1 MSKEPREVQLGD
13 WRLLVRDPEGRGP
26 HPVIF
31 LIHGWTGDE
40 RSMWVF
46 ASRLPKNALLLAPR
60 APYPSISDGYGGYSW
75 VQQRSSS
82 LSTVADFSSGQTLF
96 NDLLTELPKILK
108 ADYSKFSI
116 IGFSQG
122 AAFSYAYA
130 LNHPSRINKLAGL
143 AGFLPE
149 GCKDLATGEPL
160 MGKDV
165 YIAHGS
171 RDETVPVAHAREA
184 KKVMALAGAEVR
196 YCEDDI
202 GHKLGAQCFTQLAD
216 FFA

>member
-1 MSKEPREVQLGD
+1 
-13 WRLLVRDPEGRGP
+13 
-26 HPVIF
+26 
-31 LIHGWTGDE
+31 
-40 RSMWVF
+40 MWVF

-60 APYPSISDGYGGYSW
+60 APYPSISDSNAGYSW

-82 LSTVADFSSGQTLF
+82 LSTVDDFSSGQQLF
-96 NDLLTELPKILK
+96 NALTKELPNKID
-108 ADYSKFSI
+108 ADFSKFSL

-122 AAFSYAYA
+122 AAFCYAYA
-130 LNHPSRINKLAGL
+130 LKNSNRVNKIAAL

-149 GCKDLATGEPL
+149 GCRSLVPDKPL
-160 MGKDV
+160 NGKEV
-165 YIAHGS
+165 YIAHGL
-171 RDETVPVAHAREA
+171 RDDTVPVTHAHEA
-184 KKVMALAGAEVR
+184 KEVMGLAGAKVQ